1 MKNILENFEFQILWK
16 LTSFLFSFVWAILLF
31 IREITTGIYE
41 ILSLQ
46 ILSHFI
52 TNFRRFKFI
61 ISLLNFTLLF

>member
-1 MKNILENFEFQILWK
+1 MEINIV
-16 LTSFLFSFVWAILLF
+16 SFFFCLSDFVIYS
-31 IREITTGIYE
+31 RNYYE